1 MARAQAGEPE
11 AFVTLLHRHDGVLRA
26 LAWQVLRDSEA
37 MDEVMGQVFRK
48 AYLGIGGF
56 REGASARAWLSKLTW
71 AACAEELRAHR
82 RAGRERP
89 FPPVGDELDDALVA
103 LSPEQRATVMLVDAE
118 GYRYQDAARV
128 LGTPPDTVA
137 GRLAEARALL
147 RRALDAQGSR

>member
-1 MARAQAGEPE
+1 MG
-11 AFVTLLHRHDGVLRA
+11 GLR
-26 LAWQVLRDSEA
+26 Q
-37 MDEVMGQVFRK
+37 
-48 AYLGIGGF
+48 
-56 REGASARAWLSKLTW
+56 
-71 AACAEELRAHR
+71 ELRAHR
-82 RAGRERP
+82 RAGWERP

-128 LGTPPDTVA
+128 LGDAADTVA